1 LKPQTVVVHP
11 TRVATRQ
18 STNIIAV
25 EDVLISH
32 ALHFIQLNANRPLQV
47 TDVAKALKV
56 SRGTI
61 NDKFLKVLRRSVYNE
76 IKRVRTDQICQML
89 IETDLSV
96 SDIAFKLGYDNANHI
111 ARYFKQKMRISPLE
125 YRRLHGRK

>member
-1 LKPQTVVVHP
+1 VV
-11 TRVATRQ
+11 TRL

-25 EDVLISH
+25 DDVLISQ
-32 ALHFIQLNANRPLQV
+32 AMRFIQRNANRPLQV
-47 TDVAKALKV
+47 IDVAKALKV

-61 NDKFLKVLRRSVYNE
+61 DDKFLKVLRRSVYNE
-76 IKRVRTDQICQML
+76 IKRVRVDHICQRL

-111 ARYFKQKMRISPLE
+111 ARYFKQKMGISPLE
-125 YRRLHGRK
+125 YRRLHGSKLDNTTNTP